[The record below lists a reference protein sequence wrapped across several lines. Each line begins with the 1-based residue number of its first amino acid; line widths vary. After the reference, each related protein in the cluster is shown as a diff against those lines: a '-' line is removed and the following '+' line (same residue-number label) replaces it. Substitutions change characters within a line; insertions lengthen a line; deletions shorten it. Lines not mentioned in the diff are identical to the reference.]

1 MWTRAYTALSGLY
14 LGAVSDPIIKSSFEA
29 LLGSQ
34 SIGEQLARKPD
45 RTLQLTGKEWFY
57 YAARYGQNIP
67 GGEDFALADLEGS
80 PATAS
85 LYMQLGDLYL
95 ERGEFAKA
103 QAEYD
108 SSLELQPTSGDA
120 LRKTALAIY
129 GQGRRDQ
136 ALEAWRRALQSSQV
150 NLPALLQDLVL
161 SKQIEPLRADLD
173 KAIRAHLRR
182 SGGFEAASLLQP
194 LASDTKWM
202 LDLATSAPEPEQ
214 ILESL
219 FDADWITV
227 PQREAILAAGV
238 QIADRR
244 VQASLGDLREQA
256 LQLASRWHLEQARDW
271 LARREFAKARAA
283 WAAADDAMRARRSDE
298 YEELSIRIAAAE
310 GRFEVPAN
318 APFDLLLRVAAMLE
332 ESKDADALLEYAYQR
347 EVDNQR
353 ISAPVLLGLAKIRLQ
368 QARIPDALVLLR
380 RMNDAVGEPF
390 STTALAADLLLQ
402 QNRPQEASEFVD
414 ALVKARP
421 WDTRARLLQARTGA
435 MPQVLKSIAE
445 SNDVPY
451 EIRCEAALALRQ
463 MKAAPLQS
471 AVEELNLLSSQSVV
485 TEAQAS
491 ASAYTFPLRR
501 LAATQTQDANVKFR
515 LQAAAL
521 AIRPSDTDVRRDL
534 FRAAIQSRRFV
545 SATSLVAT
553 DGASIDD
560 LKLLVDAY
568 LRQGRNDEA
577 VETARRL
584 TQLRATGGRRLLE
597 IARGAQELQHAN
609 EQRMPVIHEN
619 YDQNNVVRPKLA
631 GGAR

>member
-1 MWTRAYTALSGLY
+1 MKAARHFALIALGIALISGASLVRAETKDDMKFGD
-14 LGAVSDPIIKSSFEA
+14 VMTPKTMDTHK
-29 LLGSQ
+29 
-34 SIGEQLARKPD
+34 ARK
-45 RTLQLTGKEWFY
+45 
-57 YAARYGQNIP
+57 
-67 GGEDFALADLEGS
+67 
-80 PATAS
+80 
-85 LYMQLGDLYL
+85 M
-95 ERGEFAKA
+95 
-103 QAEYD
+103 
-108 SSLELQPTSGDA
+108 
-120 LRKTALAIY
+120 
-129 GQGRRDQ
+129 
-136 ALEAWRRALQSSQV
+136 
-150 NLPALLQDLVL
+150 
-161 SKQIEPLRADLD
+161 
-173 KAIRAHLRR
+173 
-182 SGGFEAASLLQP
+182 
-194 LASDTKWM
+194 
-202 LDLATSAPEPEQ
+202 
-214 ILESL
+214 
-219 FDADWITV
+219 
-227 PQREAILAAGV
+227 
-238 QIADRR
+238 
-244 VQASLGDLREQA
+244 
-256 LQLASRWHLEQARDW
+256 
-271 LARREFAKARAA
+271 
-283 WAAADDAMRARRSDE
+283 
-298 YEELSIRIAAAE
+298 
-310 GRFEVPAN
+310 
-318 APFDLLLRVAAMLE
+318 
-332 ESKDADALLEYAYQR
+332 
-347 EVDNQR
+347 
-353 ISAPVLLGLAKIRLQ
+353 
-368 QARIPDALVLLR
+368 
-380 RMNDAVGEPF
+380 
-390 STTALAADLLLQ
+390 
-402 QNRPQEASEFVD
+402 
-414 ALVKARP
+414 
-421 WDTRARLLQARTGA
+421 
-435 MPQVLKSIAE
+435 SIAE